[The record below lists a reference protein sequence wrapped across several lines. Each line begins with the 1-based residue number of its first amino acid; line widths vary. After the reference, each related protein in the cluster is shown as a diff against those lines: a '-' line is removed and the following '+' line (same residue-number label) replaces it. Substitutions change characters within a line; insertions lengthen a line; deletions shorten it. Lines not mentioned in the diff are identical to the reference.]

1 MNLLNF
7 KVTWSIKEI
16 DGLQWKIQQMMLEES
31 IVEFI
36 TNEKKIEHQY
46 RTIKRLENPT
56 ISSVLN
62 RVDEING
69 IYECTDFMNKRTVN
83 FKEKSNPIAADG

>member
-1 MNLLNF
+1 MHIDKKMKIEQLMNLLNH

-16 DGLQWKIQQMMLEES
+16 DGLQWKIQQMIQEDS

-46 RTIKRLENPT
+46 RTIKRLERPS
-56 ISSVLN
+56 I
-62 RVDEING
+62 
-69 IYECTDFMNKRTVN
+69 
-83 FKEKSNPIAADG
+83 